1 MKLLLV
7 SRRITARCTYACLL
21 QGVSER
27 QSQGRGRRLKARRAE
42 MQMEKKVEKE
52 GDCAQT
58 GCRTMAFCIDASS
71 SGWSRILL
79 IFFFVLSF
87 FIFR

>member
-1 MKLLLV
+1 MRLLLV
-7 SRRITARCTYACLL
+7 FRRVTARCTYACLL
-21 QGVSER
+21 QRVSER
-27 QSQGRGRRLKARRAE
+27 QSQGRGGRLKARRAE

-58 GCRTMAFCIDASS
+58 GCCTMAFCIDASS

-79 IFFFVLSF
+79 IFFVLSF

>member
-1 MKLLLV
+1 MV
-7 SRRITARCTYACLL
+7 FRGVAARCSYACLL

-27 QSQGRGRRLKARRAE
+27 QSQSRDGRLKARRAE

-71 SGWSRILL
+71 SDC
-79 IFFFVLSF
+79 
-87 FIFR
+87 